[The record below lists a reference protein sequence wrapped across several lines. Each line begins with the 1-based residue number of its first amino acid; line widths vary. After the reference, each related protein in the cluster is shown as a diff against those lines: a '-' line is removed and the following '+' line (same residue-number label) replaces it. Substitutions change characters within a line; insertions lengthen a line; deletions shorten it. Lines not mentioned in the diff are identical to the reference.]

1 MANTEPD
8 GKEKG
13 AEVLGENALD
23 GIAGG
28 GGEGM
33 EAGLNLGNDI
43 SIATI
48 DERIKQA
55 EQLRENMETAIGKF
69 KNSQ

>member
-1 MANTEPD
+1 MANTESD
-8 GKEKG
+8 RKEKG

-33 EAGLNLGNDI
+33 EAGLNHGNEADPEKC
-43 SIATI
+43 A
-48 DERIKQA
+48 ERIRQV
-55 EQLRENMETAIGKF
+55 EQLVKISEDAAGKI
-69 KNSQ
+69 

>member
-1 MANTEPD
+1 MANTESD
-8 GKEKG
+8 RKEKS

-33 EAGLNLGNDI
+33 EAGLNHGNEADLEEC
-43 SIATI
+43 A
-48 DERIKQA
+48 ERIKQV
-55 EQLRENMETAIGKF
+55 EQFVKSSEDATRKIRN
-69 KNSQ
+69 

>member
-1 MANTEPD
+1 MANTESD

-33 EAGLNLGNDI
+33 EAGLNLGKDI
-43 SIATI
+43 SIADI
-48 DERIKQA
+48 EERVKQVKQF
-55 EQLRENMETAIGKF
+55 EESRKKFIEDF
-69 KNSQ
+69 KNP